1 MRWSR
6 ADAHP
11 GSGDARGGRAT
22 YVYSS
27 ANEGYYS
34 NSYCYRVAYA
44 YCHAADDPNGD
55 ASPYACRYAAG
66 NPNGDAFPYALFT
79 HSGASADDHSNE
91 HADASADANAG
102 SHAHTNLASDDL

>member
-27 ANEGYYS
+27 ANEGRYS
-34 NSYCYRVAYA
+34 DT
-44 YCHAADDPNGD
+44 YCHCVA
-55 ASPYACRYAAG
+55 YACRYAAG
-66 NPNGDAFPYALFT
+66 NLNGDAFPKVRCYAFFT
-79 HSGASADDHSNE
+79 HPDTPADGHDNE
-91 HADASADANAG
+91 HADAPADADAG
-102 SHAHTNLASDDL
+102 SHAHAPTDLASDDL